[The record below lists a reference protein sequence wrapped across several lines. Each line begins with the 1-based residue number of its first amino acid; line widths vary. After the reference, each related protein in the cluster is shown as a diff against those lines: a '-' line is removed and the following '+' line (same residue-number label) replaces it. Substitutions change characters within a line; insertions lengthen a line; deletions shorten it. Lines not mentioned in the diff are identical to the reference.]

1 VKEFLHAL
9 SESDTIYTHPA
20 NRRKHPKE
28 IVMNARHLVL
38 AALLVAL
45 PATASAQAS
54 NPLTANAKVQFGRV
68 SGFVVLS
75 AEKVPED
82 LYSFR
87 ATPDVRTMAQ
97 LYGHVADAMFAMCS
111 TAAGSKPPRT
121 GIEKSA
127 TTKTA
132 LVAALKEGVSYCN
145 SVYDSMTDQK
155 GAETVPFYFGPSPRL
170 SVLYFVTTHTYEHY
184 GNLVTYMR
192 LKNIV
197 PPSSEPAKPGQ

>member
-1 VKEFLHAL
+1 
-9 SESDTIYTHPA
+9 
-20 NRRKHPKE
+20 
-28 IVMNARHLVL
+28 MNLRHLVF
-38 AALLVAL
+38 AALLVGI
-45 PATASAQAS
+45 PATGSAQTA
-54 NPLTANAKVQFGRV
+54 NPLTANAKIQFGAL
-68 SGFVVLS
+68 SGFVVRS

-87 ATPDVRTMAQ
+87 ATPEVRSMAE
-97 LYGHVADAMFAMCS
+97 LFGHVADAMFAMCA
-111 TAAGSKPPRT
+111 TAAGAKPPRT
-121 GIEKSA
+121 GIEKA
-127 TTKTA
+127 VTAKPA

-155 GAETVPFYFGPSPRL
+155 GTETVPFYFGPSPRL
-170 SVLYFVTTHTYEHY
+170 SVLYFVVTHTYEHY